1 MSSYSDNEMIN
12 EAIEK
17 YNDSDHSEHSDD
29 SFGSDEE
36 EITEGI
42 SVPVKVKRAKKQPVV
57 KHASKSVKSVKS
69 VKKPVVAKPKKKE
82 SFDIQP
88 LKEVSNMITNQFNDF
103 MEVFETKLRNEDSLS
118 TEVTTKVIKLAN
130 ESFNEQHKSAFGI
143 TKEALLAIPNRRKTT
158 RAVIKVTDE
167 EAEKMETEVKPM
179 DMKTKEVITVLK
191 GTNVKHGITT
201 RYYDDNKKNKR
212 IEKNYRN
219 GKVHGKST
227 KYNQSGEIVEISEYV
242 NNKRHGVTKVFS
254 SSNKTLQRP
263 EGVEMNSDSDLRLRL
278 KSVTV
283 YINGGYKR
291 RHTKVKKGWESR
303 IYHEPAKSADDF
315 DETGKFTEEEI
326 WNDGIKPSEQID
338 ESEIGVRKPV
348 KKESK
353 VKSKKINTGRKPKLV
368 SKSNPV
374 NSDSDSFGESDEE
387 VKSTISKT
395 SKSSRKK
402 TNSKSATR
410 SLVKKVESSSDDEEY
425 D

>member
-17 YNDSDHSEHSDD
+17 YNDSDHSDD
-29 SFGSDEE
+29 SFGSEEE

-42 SVPVKVKRAKKQPVV
+42 NVPVKVKKAKKQPVV
-57 KHASKSVKSVKS
+57 KHASKSVKSVK
-69 VKKPVVAKPKKKE
+69 KPAVAKPKKKE
-82 SFDIQP
+82 SFDIKP
-88 LKEVSNMITNQFNDF
+88 LKEVSQMITDQFNGF
-103 MEVFETKLRNEDSLS
+103 MEVFETKLRNDDSLS
-118 TEVTTKVIKLAN
+118 TEVTTKVFKLAN

-158 RAVIKVTDE
+158 RAVVKVTDE

-219 GKVHGKST
+219 GKVNGKST

-263 EGVEMNSDSDLRLRL
+263 EGVEMNSDADLKLRI

-395 SKSSRKK
+395 SRSSKSSRKK

-410 SLVKKVESSSDDEEY
+410 SLAKKVESSSDDEEY

>member
-1 MSSYSDNEMIN
+1 MSYSDNDAIN

-17 YNDSDHSEHSDD
+17 YNDSDHSDHSDD

-42 SVPVKVKRAKKQPVV
+42 DASVKVKKAKKQQVV
-57 KHASKSVKSVKS
+57 KHAGKSAKS
-69 VKKPVVAKPKKKE
+69 VKKPVVAQKKPKKKE

-88 LKEVSNMITNQFNDF
+88 LKDVSQMITDQFNGF
-103 MEVFETKLRNEDSLS
+103 MEVFETKLRNDDSLS
-118 TEVTTKVIKLAN
+118 TEVTTKVLNLAN

-143 TKEALLAIPNRRKTT
+143 TKEALLAIPNRRKTART
-158 RAVIKVTDE
+158 VIKVTDE

-191 GTNVKHGITT
+191 GTNIKHGITI

-212 IEKNYRN
+212 IEKNYQN

-227 KYNQSGEIVEISEYV
+227 KYNQNGEIVEISEYV

-254 SSNKTLQRP
+254 SSSKTLQRP
-263 EGVEMNSDSDLRLRL
+263 EGVEMNSDADLRLRL

-283 YINGGYKR
+283 YINGKYKR

-303 IYHEPAKSADDF
+303 IYYEPAKSADDF
-315 DETGKFTEEEI
+315 DDTATFKEEDI
-326 WNDGIKPSEQID
+326 WNDCIKPDEQID
-338 ESEIGVRKPV
+338 ENEIGVRKPV

-353 VKSKKINTGRKPKLV
+353 SKKINTGRKPKQV
-368 SKSNPV
+368 PG
-374 NSDSDSFGESDEE
+374 NSDSDSFSESDEE

-395 SKSSRKK
+395 SKSNKNRSSKNK
-402 TNSKSATR
+402 TNIKPATR
-410 SLVKKVESSSDDEEY
+410 SLTKKVESSDDDEEEY

>member
-12 EAIEK
+12 EVIEK
-17 YNDSDHSEHSDD
+17 YNNDSDHSDHSDD

-42 SVPVKVKRAKKQPVV
+42 SLPVVKKTKKQQVV
-57 KHASKSVKSVKS
+57 KHAAKSAKS

-88 LKEVSNMITNQFNDF
+88 LKDVSNMITNQFNEF
-103 MEVFETKLRNEDSLS
+103 MEVFETKLRNDDSLS

-158 RAVIKVTDE
+158 RAVVKVTDE

-191 GTNVKHGITT
+191 GTNIKHGITI

-219 GKVHGKST
+219 GKVHGRST
-227 KYNQSGEIVEISEYV
+227 KYNQSGEIIEISEYV
-242 NNKRHGVTKVFS
+242 NNKRHGVTKVFA

-263 EGVEMNSDSDLRLRL
+263 EGVEMNSDADLRLRL

-315 DETGKFTEEEI
+315 DETARFTEEEI
-326 WNDGIKPSEQID
+326 WNDCIKPDEQID
-338 ESEIGVRKPV
+338 ESEIGVRKPA

-353 VKSKKINTGRKPKLV
+353 VKSKKINTGRKPKQV
-368 SKSNPV
+368 PE

-387 VKSTISKT
+387 VKSTTSKT
-395 SKSSRKK
+395 SRSSKSRSSRNK
-402 TNSKSATR
+402 TNIKPATL
-410 SLVKKVESSSDDEEY
+410 SLTKKVASSSDDDEEY

>member
-12 EAIEK
+12 EVIEK
-17 YNDSDHSEHSDD
+17 YNNDSDHSDHSDD

-42 SVPVKVKRAKKQPVV
+42 SLPVVKKTKKQSVV
-57 KHASKSVKSVKS
+57 KHAGKSVKS
-69 VKKPVVAKPKKKE
+69 VKKPVVAPKNPKKKE
-82 SFDIQP
+82 SVDIQP
-88 LKEVSNMITNQFNDF
+88 LKEVSNMITNQFNEF
-103 MEVFETKLRNEDSLS
+103 MEVFETKLRNDDSLS

-143 TKEALLAIPNRRKTT
+143 TKEALLAIPNRRKTART
-158 RAVIKVTDE
+158 VIKVTDE

-179 DMKTKEVITVLK
+179 DMKTKEVVTVLK
-191 GTNVKHGITT
+191 GTNIKHGITT

-219 GKVHGKST
+219 GKVHGQSI
-227 KYNQSGEIVEISEYV
+227 KYNQSGEIIEISEYV
-242 NNKRHGVTKVFS
+242 NNKRHGVTKVFA

-263 EGVEMNSDSDLRLRL
+263 EGVEMNSDADLKLRL
-278 KSVTV
+278 KSVAV

-326 WNDGIKPSEQID
+326 WNDCIKPNEQID
-338 ESEIGVRKPV
+338 EGEIGVRKPV

-353 VKSKKINTGRKPKLV
+353 SKKVNTGRKPKQV
-368 SKSNPV
+368 SKSNE

-387 VKSTISKT
+387 VKSTTSKT
-395 SKSSRKK
+395 SKSSRSNRNK
-402 TNSKSATR
+402 TNSKPTR
-410 SLVKKVESSSDDEEY
+410 SLTKKVLSSDDDEEEY